1 MKPFHQILQQ
11 THTVANGVGYA
22 ELSRLNE
29 AIRYWAPEMRE
40 HCFWYGHGCVWGY
53 LDILNNFFQDNKE
66 VYDIY
71 NDFMDTFYNGVPE
84 TRQTSRT

>member
-11 THTVANGVGYA
+11 THTVANGVGIA

-53 LDILNNFFQDNKE
+53 LDILNNLFQDNKE

-71 NDFMDTFYNGVPE
+71 NDFMDTYYK
-84 TRQTSRT
+84 RTKIEV